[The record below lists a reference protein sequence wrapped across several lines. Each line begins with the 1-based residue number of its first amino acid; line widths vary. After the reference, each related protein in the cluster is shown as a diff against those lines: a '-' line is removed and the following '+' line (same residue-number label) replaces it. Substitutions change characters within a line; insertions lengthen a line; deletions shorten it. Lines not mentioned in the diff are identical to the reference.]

1 MTQTGHTEGHGG
13 GQRGWLALV
22 VPGLAW
28 SALLCALSAAG
39 LAPSRPWPGVPLAW
53 VWPLQAALGPAL
65 LPGGAALG
73 ALIATRGPGRPP
85 WRTAATGFCWGFVS
99 PLIVVDLAA
108 WGLGGPPGLRAGAPL
123 ALGLAALG
131 GLAGLWAGLPAGGGR
146 GWRAVQ
152 GALVAGAC
160 VAAWAR

>member
-1 MTQTGHTEGHGG
+1 MTQTGHIDGEGG
-13 GQRGWLALV
+13 GRLGWAGLFA
-22 VPGLAW
+22 PGLAW
-28 SALLCALSAAG
+28 SGLLCALSAAG
-39 LAPSRPWPGVPLAW
+39 LEASRPWPGVPTAW

-65 LPGGAALG
+65 LPAGAALG
-73 ALIATRGPGRPP
+73 AWMAARGPGRRP
-85 WRTAATGFCWGFVS
+85 WRAAAAGFCWGFVS
-99 PLIVVDLAA
+99 PLLVVDLVA
-108 WGLGGPPGLRAGAPL
+108 WGLGGPAGLRAGAPL

-131 GLAGLWAGLPAGGGR
+131 GLLGLGWGLPAGAGR